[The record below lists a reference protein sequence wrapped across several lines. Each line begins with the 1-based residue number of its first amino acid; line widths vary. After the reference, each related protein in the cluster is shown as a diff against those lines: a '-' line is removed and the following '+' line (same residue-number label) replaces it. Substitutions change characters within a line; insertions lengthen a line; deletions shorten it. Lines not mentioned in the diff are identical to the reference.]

1 MPEYIV
7 LYMLS
12 AQTVREIE
20 RLKRRIAS
28 LETKAVQNSAKKQ
41 KADRKKVATLAKK
54 LGYRSAEELISV
66 LYSGAK
72 APKAPKAAPA
82 AASPAPADGK
92 RKRARITEEDRA
104 SIVAALK
111 QGDLSAAEIAG
122 KFGISL
128 PSVNLIKKAAGLTK
142 SRKTEKKQP
151 KAKKKAEAVP
161 AAEAPA
167 APAESK

>member
-1 MPEYIV
+1 
-7 LYMLS
+7 MLS

-72 APKAPKAAPA
+72 ASKAVPA
-82 AASPAPADGK
+82 AASAAPAEGK

-104 SIVAALK
+104 AIVAALK
-111 QGDLSAAEIAG
+111 QGDLSAAEIAE

-142 SRKTEKKQP
+142 SRKAEKKP
-151 KAKKKAEAVP
+151 AKAKKKAETAP
-161 AAEAPA
+161 APEAPAA

>member
-1 MPEYIV
+1 
-7 LYMLS
+7 MLS
-12 AQTVREIE
+12 VQTVREIE
-20 RLKRRIAS
+20 RLKRRIAT
-28 LETKAVQNSAKKQ
+28 LESKAVQSAAKKQ
-41 KADRKKVATLAKK
+41 KSDRKKVATLAKK

-72 APKAPKAAPA
+72 APKVALA
-82 AASPAPADGK
+82 AASAAPADGK

-104 SIVAALK
+104 AIVAALK

-142 SRKTEKKQP
+142 SRKADKKQP
-151 KAKKKAEAVP
+151 KAKKKAEAAP